1 MSLPFHV
8 RPATLADARII
19 ARQRAEM
26 FRDMGTLPDALYDE
40 LVDASLRYLEVAIP
54 SGEYVGW
61 LAAPLAEPE
70 TIIAG
75 VGVQLRTVLPHPAP
89 GGGALLFG
97 PDALVVNVYT
107 ERGWRRRGV
116 AKLLMQQILEWAPQH
131 GVDRLVLH
139 ASQDGRP
146 LYEQL
151 GFAATN
157 EMRLMVET

>member
-19 ARQRAEM
+19 ARHRAEM
-26 FRDMGTLPDALYDE
+26 FRDMGTLPDALYTE
-40 LVDASLRYLEVAIP
+40 LVDASRRYLETAMP

-61 LAAPLAEPE
+61 LAAPAAAPA
-70 TIIAG
+70 TIVAG
-75 VGVQLRTVLPHPAP
+75 VGVQLRAVLPHPAP

-116 AKLLMQQILEWAPQH
+116 AKLLMQRIIEWAREH
-131 GVDRLVLH
+131 RVDRLVLH
-139 ASQDGRP
+139 ASTEGRP

-151 GFAATN
+151 GFVGTN

>member
-1 MSLPFHV
+1 MPLPFLI
-8 RPATLADARII
+8 RPTTLADAPVI
-19 ARQRAEM
+19 ARHRAEM
-26 FRDMGTLPDALYDE
+26 FRDVGTLPDALYDE
-40 LVDASLRYLEVAIP
+40 LVDASRRYFETAMP

-61 LAAPLAEPE
+61 LAAPAAAPE

-89 GGGALLFG
+89 GGHALLFG

-131 GVDRLVLH
+131 GVDRLVLY
-139 ASQDGRP
+139 ASTEGRP

-157 EMRLMVET
+157 EMRWMSPR